1 MNMYVFL
8 MQRVVFWNNYNFLF
22 YNGFI
27 IINVIV
33 VYNLLIYQV
42 NDREKIN
49 IFGVRVY
56 GIFFLKKCVI
66 ICIRLFNRWK
76 QCRVQIDSFIMKML
90 VNFGELCI
98 KNVKDMV
105 NIY

>member
-33 VYNLLIYQV
+33 VYNLTMYQV

-76 QCRVQIDSFIMKML
+76 IVQGLDIQFYYEI
-90 VNFGELCI
+90 GELCI
-98 KNVKDMV
+98 KM
-105 NIY
+105 